1 MRPLAQ
7 ALPGALAELLRDVP
21 LSTGKVNF
29 AWRAAVGPGL
39 ERVTDVQLSG
49 AVLLVDTLNQHWAR
63 EVTRSS
69 HLILARLQTLLGKD
83 TVTRIDI
90 RLPRS

>member
-1 MRPLAQ
+1 
-7 ALPGALAELLRDVP
+7 
-21 LSTGKVNF
+21 
-29 AWRAAVGPGL
+29 VGPSV
-39 ERVTDVQLSG
+39 ERVTAVQLSG
-49 AVLLVDTLNQHWAR
+49 AVLLVDPLNQHWAR

-69 HLILARLQTLLGKD
+69 QLILARLQTLLGKD